1 MISSNSFI
9 RHGVNVNN
17 MADDPV
23 RLRVRGRF
31 IKKDKFKKFKLMN
44 LLNERGTRW
53 EDHDYVMSV

>member
-1 MISSNSFI
+1 MIGSNSFI
-9 RHGVNVNN
+9 RRGVNVNN

-23 RLRVRGRF
+23 RLRGRF